1 MFIYYLDFFNVRGNA
16 MTPESQLMLTPDQK
30 NMIFENMSDGVM
42 TVDAFGAVTYM
53 NSACADIF
61 EIENAEQVTGKPF
74 ASSFLSNKKNRAF
87 NKLFEDCIKNNER
100 PEKINVRYRSDAGMK
115 HLNIAISLI
124 QPVIAEPEYEK
135 TFLGMVVLI
144 EDTTDRFTLRQREHD
159 CAYIF
164 AGLIICT
171 SLFLLAWSLI
181 RFTLHIRLKSSTY
194 TFIIECITFF
204 LFLEIVFMT
213 SFSMRDIG
221 IAPKL
226 TRLKENITETL
237 ILASTGC
244 IILLLSKIVLN
255 LIGIRIKAYFI
266 GGSLHG
272 AYVYAYTSLIQ
283 EFLARGVIQTSVKSL
298 MRVKYQKTFS
308 IIITSLLFSIMHIP
322 LGFYFMTCALLLSLV
337 LGYIYERQG
346 DIWGCVFLHW
356 CCGYVGMC
364 LYF

>member
-1 MFIYYLDFFNVRGNA
+1 
-16 MTPESQLMLTPDQK
+16 MT
-30 NMIFENMSDGVM
+30 I
-42 TVDAFGAVTYM
+42 DASGIVTYL

-61 EIENAEQVTGKPF
+61 EIEEADKIAGQSF
-74 ASSFLSNKKNRAF
+74 ARCFLANKKNRAF

-100 PEKINVRYRSDAGMK
+100 PEKTNVRYRSGTGMK

-124 QPVIAEPEYEK
+124 QSEEITPAGEK
-135 TFLGMVVLI
+135 AFPGMIVLI
-144 EDTTDRFTLRQREHD
+144 EDTTDRFTLRQHEHD

-181 RFTLHIRLKSSTY
+181 RFTLHIYLKSSTY
-194 TFIIECITFF
+194 TFIIECITFA

-221 IAPKL
+221 LAPKL
-226 TRLKENITETL
+226 ARLKKNILETML
-237 ILASTGC
+237 LAAIGC
-244 IILLLSKIVLN
+244 LALVLGKVVLN

-283 EFLARGVIQTSVKSL
+283 EFLARGVIQTCVKSL
-298 MRVKYQKTFS
+298 MRIKYQKTFG
-308 IIITSLLFSIMHIP
+308 IILTSLLFSIMHIP
-322 LGFYFMTCALLLSLV
+322 LGFYFMACALVLSLV

>member
-1 MFIYYLDFFNVRGNA
+1 
-16 MTPESQLMLTPDQK
+16 MTTETQLMLTPDQK
-30 NMIFENMSDGVM
+30 NIIFENMSDGVM
-42 TVDAFGAVTYM
+42 TVDASGAVTYL

-61 EIENAEQVTGKPF
+61 GIENTEETSGKSF
-74 ASSFLSNKKNRAF
+74 ADSFLSNKKNRAF
-87 NKLFEDCIKNNER
+87 NKLFEDCMKNNER
-100 PEKINVRYRSDAGMK
+100 PEKTNVRYRSDDSMK

-124 QPVIAEPEYEK
+124 QPVETEPEDEK
-135 TFLGMVVLI
+135 TFPGMIVLI

-181 RFTLHIRLKSSTY
+181 RFTLHIYLKSSTY
-194 TFIIECITFF
+194 TFIIECITFA

-221 IAPKL
+221 LAPKL
-226 TRLKENITETL
+226 ARLKKNIIETL
-237 ILASTGC
+237 ILAAIGC
-244 IILLLSKIVLN
+244 LLLLLSKVILN

-272 AYVYAYTSLIQ
+272 AYVYIYTSFIQ
-283 EFLARGVIQTSVKSL
+283 EFLARGVIQTCVKSL
-298 MRVKYQKTFS
+298 MRIKYQKTFG
-308 IIITSLLFSIMHIP
+308 IILTSLLFSIMHIP
-322 LGFYFMTCALLLSLV
+322 LGFYFMACALILSLV
-337 LGYIYERQG
+337 LGYIYEHQG

>member
-1 MFIYYLDFFNVRGNA
+1 
-16 MTPESQLMLTPDQK
+16 MTYESQLMLTPDQK
-30 NMIFENMSDGVM
+30 NMIFENMSDGIM
-42 TVDAFGAVTYM
+42 TVDSSGIITYL

-61 EIENAEQVTGKPF
+61 GIDNTNKVVGQLF
-74 ASSFLSNKKNRAF
+74 ASYFLTNKKNRAF
-87 NKLFEDCIKNNER
+87 NKLFEDCMKKSER
-100 PEKINVRYRSDAGMK
+100 PEKTNVRYRSDTSMK

-124 QPVIAEPEYEK
+124 QSDETNQTDKKAFP
-135 TFLGMVVLI
+135 GMMILI
-144 EDTTDRFTLRQREHD
+144 EDTTDKFTLRQHEHD

-181 RFTLHIRLKSSTY
+181 RFTLHIYLKSSTY
-194 TFIIECITFF
+194 TFIIECITFA

-221 IAPKL
+221 LAPKIS
-226 TRLKENITETL
+226 RLKKNFIETIVLAAIVCFIL
-237 ILASTGC
+237 IL
-244 IILLLSKIVLN
+244 SKVVLN
-255 LIGIRIKAYFI
+255 LIGIRIKTYFI
-266 GGSLHG
+266 GGSIHG

-283 EFLARGVIQTSVKSL
+283 EFLARGVIQTCVKSL
-298 MRVKYQKTFS
+298 MRVKYQKTFG
-308 IIITSLLFSIMHIP
+308 IILTSLMFSTMHIP
-322 LGFYFMTCALLLSLV
+322 LGFYFMVGALALSLA

-356 CCGYVGMC
+356 CCGYIGMC